1 MKHAPKTR
9 CSGLWTESRFAS
21 FIKSALRG
29 ASNRWQPKYAAKRAA
44 KIGRNQYVCA
54 LCKAVV
60 GNKDSHMDHVDPVVD
75 PVRGFNG
82 WDEYI
87 ARLFVEQDGYRC
99 LCTNCHA
106 EVTAN
111 QRLVRKQNKPTPK

>member
-9 CSGLWTESRFAS
+9 CSGQWTSARFSS

-54 LCKAVV
+54 LCRAVV
-60 GNKDSHMDHVDPVVD
+60 GNKDSHMDHVNPVVD

-106 EVTAN
+106 EVTVN
-111 QRLVRKQNKPTPK
+111 QRLVRKQNKPK

>member
-9 CSGLWTESRFAS
+9 CSGLWTEAKFSS